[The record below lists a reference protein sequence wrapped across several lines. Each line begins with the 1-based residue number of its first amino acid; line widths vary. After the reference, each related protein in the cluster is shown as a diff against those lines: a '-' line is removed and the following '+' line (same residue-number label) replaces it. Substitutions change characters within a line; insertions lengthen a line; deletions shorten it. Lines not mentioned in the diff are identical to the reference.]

1 MRTNKWDATKYKA
14 VQDMERKKLYS
25 RESNQKHS
33 HCDLNKFDLDL
44 FCKEI
49 KIQPKKIRKVE
60 LEELQRQKVNKD
72 IRKIFVVKRGLKV
85 ITIEIKHEIRVW
97 G

>member
-1 MRTNKWDATKYKA
+1 
-14 VQDMERKKLYS
+14 MERKKLYS

-44 FCKEI
+44 FCKEV
-49 KIQPKKIRKVE
+49 KIQLKKIRKME
-60 LEELQRQKVNKD
+60 LKKETKKVNKD
-72 IRKIFVVKRGLKV
+72 IRKMFVVKRGLKV

>member
-1 MRTNKWDATKYKA
+1 M
-14 VQDMERKKLYS
+14 KK
-25 RESNQKHS
+25 ET
-33 HCDLNKFDLDL
+33 
-44 FCKEI
+44 
-49 KIQPKKIRKVE
+49 KKI
-60 LEELQRQKVNKD
+60 NKD

>member
-25 RESNQKHS
+25 KESNQKHS

-44 FCKEI
+44 FCKEV
-49 KIQPKKIRKVE
+49 KIQLKKIRKVKFK
-60 LEELQRQKVNKD
+60 EETKKINKS
-72 IRKIFVVKRGLKV
+72 IRKMFVVKRGLKV